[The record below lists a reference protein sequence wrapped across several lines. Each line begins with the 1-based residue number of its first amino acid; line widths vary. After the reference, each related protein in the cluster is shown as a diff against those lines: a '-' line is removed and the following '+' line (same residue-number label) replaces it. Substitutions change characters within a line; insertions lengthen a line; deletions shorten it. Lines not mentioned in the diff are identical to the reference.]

1 MKGQSALGWARRQPT
16 WIFHRDFN
24 VKRSEPA
31 TLPTLG
37 VILEQGDLRHAVGG
51 GSGGLPN

>member
-1 MKGQSALGWARRQPT
+1 MKGQSALGWVRRQPT
-16 WIFHRDFN
+16 WIFRRDFN

-31 TLPTLG
+31 TLPTLR
-37 VILEQGDLRHAVGG
+37 VISEQGDLRHAVGG